1 MIHSLIWRPTWLNLE
16 TTFCSWFTS
25 MTCIVIHLWAIG
37 WCCVLFK
44 EVNCNRDKSLQC
56 DLNCLFFL
64 SQQWY
69 LPLDISKCKVIRIT
83 NDHTCHSLT
92 TSTIANTTLD
102 WVDTFN
108 RDHTVNWHA
117 HSEATATRVF
127 NLVRINLRNLLPTGL
142 EESLSSF
149 GSPSSGVFCV
159 CLDTPPKERHG
170 NTCEGPKQRS
180 IRWICGQ

>member
-1 MIHSLIWRPTWLNLE
+1 MYSLMAIVQKWSTVSSGVPHDSILRPRFVHGLRQWHALSSIGNVQLDGYCSKMIHSLIWRPTWLNLE

-83 NDHTCHSLT
+83 NDHTCHSLK

-102 WVDTFN
+102 WVDTFKSN
-108 RDHTVNWHA
+108 
-117 HSEATATRVF
+117 
-127 NLVRINLRNLLPTGL
+127 
-142 EESLSSF
+142 
-149 GSPSSGVFCV
+149 
-159 CLDTPPKERHG
+159 
-170 NTCEGPKQRS
+170 Q
-180 IRWICGQ
+180 